1 MFSTAVNGR
10 LKFNQTNKILPIAFK
25 DYFQTSGIRAVAA
38 ASMQLNER
46 DYKLAMA
53 AERPN
58 TSWATHV
65 IGCPKCTARLTFYRG
80 LAARIDACG
89 FESYSLEC
97 EECGAPLTGIVD
109 PFDDT
114 LLLSE
119 MAA

>member
-1 MFSTAVNGR
+1 MG
-10 LKFNQTNKILPIAFK
+10 
-25 DYFQTSGIRAVAA
+25 
-38 ASMQLNER
+38 
-46 DYKLAMA
+46 

-58 TSWATHV
+58 AFEAVHL
-65 IGCPKCTARLTFYRG
+65 IGCPKCTARLMFSRNSTPQ
-80 LAARIDACG
+80 IDACG

-97 EECGAPLTGIVD
+97 KECGVPFVGIVD